1 MDTNTYNRSLPLLAA
16 ALSEQRNIKVE
27 IGGEKAFTDG
37 KTIHLPSLPLDA
49 DESLHSVAAG
59 FLDHESAHVLFS
71 EFNALNNAQL
81 TPLEKFLANC
91 VEDVRIEALMADRYP
106 GSARNLRDT
115 ARHVFID
122 KAGEANTDPAFAV
135 PNYVL
140 LRLRSQACPELAFKA
155 QEAAT
160 VVALH
165 FPGLVT
171 ELEDVFADIKEC
183 CPDTAA
189 SISYGKRIAELLETY
204 EQQHAS
210 QSTVNSNAGNAD
222 DDGDK
227 SADGDAEDK
236 SASDG
241 TSSSPD
247 ADGSEQGKS
256 DAAPEMQ
263 PSLASL
269 FADDA
274 AKKLPKGLGEALSE
288 ELESSRSSDP
298 YEGFT
303 NAIEVPASFKPMPQD
318 MQDQT
323 LCLQSI
329 LRPKLRGVL
338 QADTYDGCMP
348 ATQGKLNS
356 RRLYSVPLGNQHVFV
371 RHIPA
376 KLLSTAV
383 HILIDRSGSTLPIV
397 RDIAMSAYAVAHAA
411 AGLRGISV
419 GMTVFPVGHP
429 NEGACPG
436 VSTIMRH
443 GQVAPRLLAFNAS
456 GSTPLAEATW
466 HALGTLMKQREP
478 RKILMIFT
486 DGQADSEDKVKAALR
501 DAEHLGV
508 ELYGVSFRNTSIVGL
523 LGPHRSAVIQEIDEL
538 ATSLSTML
546 LTALRRA
553 A

>member
-16 ALSEQRNIKVE
+16 ALSDQRNIKVE
-27 IGGEKAFTDG
+27 IGGNRAFTDNR
-37 KTIHLPSLPLDA
+37 TIYLPALSLDA
-49 DESLHSVAAG
+49 DESLLGVARG

-106 GSARNLRDT
+106 GSARNLRET
-115 ARHVFID
+115 AKHVFID
-122 KAGEANTDPAFAV
+122 KAGEANADPAFAV

-155 QEAAT
+155 QEAAI

-171 ELEDVFADIKEC
+171 ELEDVFADIKAC
-183 CPDTAA
+183 CPNTAA
-189 SISYGKRIAELLETY
+189 SISYGKRIAELLERY
-204 EQQHAS
+204 EKQHAGPPA
-210 QSTVNSNAGNAD
+210 VNSSAGNAGD
-222 DDGDK
+222 DRDK
-227 SADGDAEDK
+227 SADGDAEGK
-236 SASDG
+236 SASDSASG
-241 TSSSPD
+241 SSD
-247 ADGSEQGKS
+247 ADGGRPTTS

-274 AKKLPKGLGEALSE
+274 AQKLPKSLGEALSE
-288 ELESSRSSDP
+288 ELESSMTDSYD
-298 YEGFT
+298 GFT
-303 NAIEVPASFKPMPQD
+303 SAVEVPASFKPMPQD

-338 QADTYDGCMP
+338 EADTYEGIMP

-356 RRLYSVPLGNQHVFV
+356 RSLYSVTLGKSHVFV
-371 RHIPA
+371 RHVSA
-376 KLLSTAV
+376 RLMSTAV
-383 HILIDRSGSTLPIV
+383 HILIDRSGSTTPIV

-411 AGLRGISV
+411 AGIRGVSV
-419 GMTVFPVGHP
+419 GMSVFPVGYP
-429 NEGACPG
+429 GEGACPG

-456 GSTPLAEATW
+456 GSTPLGEATW
-466 HALGTLMKQREP
+466 HGLGTLMKQREP

-486 DGQADSEDKVKAALR
+486 DGQADSEDKAKAALR

-508 ELYGVSFRNTSIVGL
+508 EVYGVSFRNTSIVGL

-546 LTALRRA
+546 LTALRTA

>member
-1 MDTNTYNRSLPLLAA
+1 MNTNTYNRSLPLLAA
-16 ALSEQRNIKVE
+16 ALSDQRGIKVE
-27 IGGEKAFTDG
+27 LGGDKAFTDG
-37 KTIHLPSLPLDA
+37 KTIHLPSLSLDA

-71 EFNALNNAQL
+71 DFSAQNGTPL
-81 TPLEKFLANC
+81 TPLEKFLTNC
-91 VEDVRIEALMADRYP
+91 VEDVRIEALMAERYP

-115 ARHVFID
+115 ARHVFLD
-122 KAGEANTDPAFAV
+122 KAGEANADPAFAV

-155 QEAAT
+155 QEAAI

-171 ELEDVFADIKEC
+171 ELEDVFADIKAC
-183 CPDTAA
+183 CPDTEA

-204 EQQHAS
+204 EKQHGG
-210 QSTVNSNAGNAD
+210 QSAVNSNAANAD

-227 SADGDAEDK
+227 SADGDVEDK
-236 SASDG
+236 SASNSA
-241 TSSSPD
+241 SSSPD

-269 FADDA
+269 FADDVA
-274 AKKLPKGLGEALSE
+274 DKLPKELGKALSE
-288 ELESSRSSDP
+288 ELESSMGDDP
-298 YEGFT
+298 YGGFT
-303 NAIEVPASFKPMPQD
+303 TAVEVPAQFKPMPQD

-323 LCLQSI
+323 LCLQSM

-338 QADTYDGCMP
+338 QADTYEGIMP
-348 ATQGKLNS
+348 ATQGKLS
-356 RRLYSVPLGNQHVFV
+356 CRRLYSVPLGNQHVFV

-376 KLLSTAV
+376 RLMSTAI
-383 HILIDRSGSTLPIV
+383 HILIDRSGSTTPIV

-419 GMTVFPVGHP
+419 GMTVFPVGYP
-429 NEGACPG
+429 GEGACPG

-466 HALGTLMKQREP
+466 ATLGKLMKQREP

-486 DGQADSEDKVKAALR
+486 DGQADSEDKAKAALR

-508 ELYGVSFRNTSIVGL
+508 ETYGVSFRNTSIVGL
-523 LGPHRSAVIQEIDEL
+523 LGSHRSVVIQTIDEL
-538 ATSLSTML
+538 PHALSTML
-546 LTALRRA
+546 LTALRKA